1 MGCHVK
7 KRIGLVPER
16 DKEARKEAHW
26 SMLAQSEGGLVA
38 GSGGGV
44 AGVCVCETD
53 FELPP

>member
-1 MGCHVK
+1 MK